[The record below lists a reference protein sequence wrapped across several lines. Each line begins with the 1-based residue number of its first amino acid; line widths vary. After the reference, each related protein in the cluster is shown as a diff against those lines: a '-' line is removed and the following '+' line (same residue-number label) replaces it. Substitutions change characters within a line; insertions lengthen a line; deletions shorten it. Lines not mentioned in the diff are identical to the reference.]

1 MVEFGQVAVIDAA
14 EHYQQAVAKIPWV
27 DEHQQVGRSGCQE
40 RRLAVPE

>member
-27 DEHQQVGRSGCQE
+27 DEHQQVD
-40 RRLAVPE
+40 VPGAKNGDSPYRK